1 MNRRVIAFAA
11 SSSRRSINKRLLTC
25 ACGMLRDAEVEILDL
40 NDFELPLFS
49 VDREDDYGEPPPLAR
64 ELFDRIGA
72 ADGIVISFAEHNGCY
87 SAAYKNLYDWVSRI
101 DPKVWQGK
109 PMVLFATSPGGRGG
123 RSVLDLALAQVPRYG
138 GEVRAS
144 LSLPRFGDYF
154 DVERG
159 EIGDDALRAE
169 VDKTINRLF
178 AEDPA

>member
-1 MNRRVIAFAA
+1 MSRRVIAFAA
-11 SSSRRSINKRLLTC
+11 SSSRRSINKQLVTA

-49 VDREDDYGEPPPLAR
+49 VDREDELGEPALAR
-64 ELFDRIGA
+64 EFFDRIGA
-72 ADGIVISFAEHNGCY
+72 ADGIVVSFAEHNGCY

-123 RSVLDLALAQVPRYG
+123 RSVLELALAQVPRYG

-144 LSLPRFGDYF
+144 LSLPKFGDYF
-154 DVERG
+154 DRERG
-159 EIGDDALRAE
+159 MIRDAALRAE
-169 VDKTINRLF
+169 VNATVNRLF
-178 AEDPA
+178 AEGDA